1 MTKIEAYKEVSNVV
15 EMVEL
20 ILKKFHADML
30 ENNIVSSVFCCY
42 EDYFTVLHP
51 LKGHIASNDT
61 FSIIENGEYVLKMLN
76 IINTYDDMGWS
87 PYFTALKLGIDEINR
102 LLEEDVE

>member
-1 MTKIEAYKEVSNVV
+1 MNKSKFYEVSKVMN
-15 EMVEL
+15 MMEL
-20 ILKKFHADML
+20 ILKKFHADIL

-51 LKGHIASNDT
+51 LGHIASNDT